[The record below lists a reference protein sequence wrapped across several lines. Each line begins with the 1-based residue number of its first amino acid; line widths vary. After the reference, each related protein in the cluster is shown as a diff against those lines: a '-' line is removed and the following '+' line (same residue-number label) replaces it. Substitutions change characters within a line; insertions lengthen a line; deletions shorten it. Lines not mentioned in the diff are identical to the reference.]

1 MLIAIAGSFASFV
14 AITSVL
20 AWAAGSRGAP
30 AEARLTKLG
39 SQAQPGTVG
48 RDAPFNE
55 RVVLPLT
62 NGFARLVVELLPHS
76 FVSRVGTQLVAAGRP
91 MTTTAFFTIVAMTA
105 VLFPGSAFLFML
117 LLTGGSVPALAF
129 IFALIFSVVGLLLPF
144 LFLRRAVKA
153 RKLAIWKSLPDAF
166 DLVTVC
172 VEAGLGLDAALR
184 QVADKLHGPLAS
196 EISQTLR
203 EVGMGRG
210 RREALEDLAER
221 VDVQELGTFVNAVIQ
236 AEKLGTSLG
245 RVLRAQG
252 VTLRIHRRQRAE
264 AVARK
269 APIKMVF
276 PLVLFIMPTFFL
288 VTLGPIGVRLVSYLS
303 N

>member
-1 MLIAIAGSFASFV
+1 MDGLARG
-14 AITSVL
+14 VL
-20 AWAAGSRGAP
+20 AW
-30 AEARLTKLG
+30 
-39 SQAQPGTVG
+39 
-48 RDAPFNE
+48 
-55 RVVLPLT
+55 
-62 NGFARLVVELLPHS
+62 LPHTL
-76 FVSRVGTQLVAAGRP
+76 VSKVGAQLVAAGRP
-91 MTTTAFFTIVAMTA
+91 MTTQSFFTIVALTGG
-105 VLFPGSAFLFML
+105 LFPGVAFLL
-117 LLTGGSVPALAF
+117 LLLSNGGSAPALVV
-129 IFALIFSVVGLLLPF
+129 IFTLGFSALGFLLPF
-144 LFLRRAVKA
+144 VFLRRAVRT

-184 QVADKLHGPLAS
+184 QVADKLQGPLAD
-196 EISQTLR
+196 EIGQTLR

-210 RREALEDLAER
+210 RREALEDLSER
-221 VDVQELGTFVNAVIQ
+221 VDVPELGTFVNAVIQ

-264 AVARK
+264 EVARR

-303 N
+303 D